1 MFRKN
6 VAGQFIHFQGVDT
19 ATGGIKSGV
28 TWTAR
33 RCLDGTFAAATGTAT
48 EDGTT
53 GWYKFALS
61 QADTNGNNCAINFTG
76 TGAVPQTVN
85 FVTTALDPTSTAFGL
100 SIAKTTNITGF
111 NDIAATAI
119 VSSGAITTSGGAVS
133 TVTNTTQLNGAATV
147 VLTDASSDAVIADA
161 VWNAATASY
170 GTANTYGALIESGN
184 VGGGAIVAAS
194 VTGAVGSVTGAVGS
208 VTGAVGSVTGNVGG
222 NVTGSVGSVTGL
234 TNATIADA
242 VWDEAQADHVT
253 AGSFGIT
260 ASEIA
265 DILVDTAEI
274 GAAGAGLTAINLP
287 DQTMNITGNIT
298 GNLSGSV
305 GSVTGAVGSVTGAV
319 GSVTGLTVADVA
331 AIKAKTDSLTFTVA
345 GQVDANA
352 QSINDVTIVGDG
364 SATPFNV

>member
-208 VTGAVGSVTGNVGG
+208 VTG
-222 NVTGSVGSVTGL
+222 L

-274 GAAGAGLTAINLP
+274 GAAGAGLTAINLT

-331 AIKAKTDSLTFTVA
+331 AIKAKTDGLAFTVA
-345 GQVDANA
+345 GQVDANV